1 MFIKRLKLELIIIFS
16 DIKELMEEDSIADPS
31 HVPDS
36 DTEHEVNNKI

>member
-16 DIKELMEEDSIADPS
+16 DIKELMEEDSIADPGF
-31 HVPDS
+31 VPDS